1 MLIFI
6 KENIATFIV
15 IAIVAILL
23 FAAVFKL
30 IKDKRN
36 GRSCCGGCD
45 GCAMKE
51 SCHKKKI

>member
-36 GRSCCGGCD
+36 GRSCCGGCE